1 MDRYDTVT
9 NIGNFLYNRHNCIT
23 YWKNLI
29 HMSNQKQNKTNN
41 SKNLSDL
48 NKYIG
53 LLARKLQIF

>member
-9 NIGNFLYNRHNCIT
+9 NIGNFLYNRHKRIT

-48 NKYIG
+48 KYIG